1 MHFINYKDFFAYLS
15 AMSDKK
21 MEYLLN
27 NNDLTD
33 KEKLNVALDYISFV
47 SEISLLQLKN
57 EGLQS

>member
-1 MHFINYKDFFAYLS
+1 
-15 AMSDKK
+15 